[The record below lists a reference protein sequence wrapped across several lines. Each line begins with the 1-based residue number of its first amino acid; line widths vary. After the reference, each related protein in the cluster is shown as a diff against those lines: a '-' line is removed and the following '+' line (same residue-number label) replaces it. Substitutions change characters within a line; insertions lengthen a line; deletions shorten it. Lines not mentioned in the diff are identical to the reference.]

1 MKEVDLNQIDN
12 FITPILKIF
21 PKYKN
26 NKNEL
31 IKILKEADNNRKF
44 LDLYK
49 NVTIFYMLLYTREYI
64 FDKDLKKI
72 IYNLLDL
79 DNYIKTRNID
89 FANHV
94 IAYELIK
101 KNILENE
108 EKK

>member
-12 FITPILKIF
+12 FITHMLKIL
-21 PKYKN
+21 PEYKN
-26 NKNEL
+26 NKNKL
-31 IKILKEADNNRKF
+31 IKTIKEADNNRNF
-44 LDLYK
+44 LDLYR

-79 DNYIKTRNID
+79 DNYTKTRNID
-89 FANHV
+89 FVNHV

>member
-1 MKEVDLNQIDN
+1 MKKVNLNQINN
-12 FITPILKIF
+12 FITHMLKIF
-21 PKYKN
+21 PEYKN

-44 LDLYK
+44 LDRYK
-49 NVTIFYMLLYTREYI
+49 NVFYMLLYTREYI

-79 DNYIKTRNID
+79 DNYIKTKNID